1 MSKKKEVAELPQL
14 EGEDWVQWLERQSKA
29 YLVQMILDAHVR
41 ESNYQDEIRH
51 LKKHQIP
58 NSIGIDTYRDHY
70 IQLCLSSGESD
81 AEIAKK
87 VGVSARTVRGF
98 RNKLGDKK
106 SRGRPKKVV

>member
-41 ESNYQDEIRH
+41 ELNYHDEIRH

-58 NSIGIDTYRDHY
+58 NAIGIDPWRDQY
-70 IQLCLSSGESD
+70 IEICLNNGESD
-81 AEIAKK
+81 EEIAKK
-87 VGVSARTVRGF
+87 TDVTVRVIRGF
-98 RNKLGDKK
+98 RNRLGNKK
-106 SRGRPKKVV
+106 PRGRPKKVV